1 MKILI
6 RKTLLGF
13 LFLMFALF
21 WGFFF
26 GVVGGE
32 FLLSFSDEM
41 VSPVEMI
48 TPLSMFFMMI
58 VVSFIMQIII
68 HEAGHLIFG
77 LLTKYRFSSFRV
89 FNLFLVN
96 EEGHIKIKYLKIAG
110 TAGQC
115 IMLPPELN
123 EKRIPYIWYNLGGCL
138 LNIITASLFVLISFF
153 IDHLYVYTFLIL
165 LSAFGFMFALLNGF
179 PLRMPLVNNDGQN
192 ILSLMRNPKA
202 PRIFWNM
209 LKANEYVLNGF
220 RIKDFPEYFFVEPD
234 INDFDNSIM
243 ASTTLLI
250 SGRLIDLHEFEK
262 AKKYISDVLS
272 IDSALIGLHR
282 RLMICDLILC
292 ELLIKNDIETINQLL
307 DKEQRAF
314 MKEMKKYPSV
324 IRTQYAY
331 ALLGLNDVEKA
342 NKYASQFEQC
352 SKIYPYPIEIESERE
367 LLGIINARFETQG
380 SH

>member
-123 EKRIPYIWYNLGGCL
+123 EKRIPYIWYNLG
-138 LNIITASLFVLISFF
+138 
-153 IDHLYVYTFLIL
+153 VYTC
-165 LSAFGFMFALLNGF
+165 
-179 PLRMPLVNNDGQN
+179 
-192 ILSLMRNPKA
+192 K
-202 PRIFWNM
+202 
-209 LKANEYVLNGF
+209 
-220 RIKDFPEYFFVEPD
+220 
-234 INDFDNSIM
+234 
-243 ASTTLLI
+243 
-250 SGRLIDLHEFEK
+250 
-262 AKKYISDVLS
+262 
-272 IDSALIGLHR
+272 
-282 RLMICDLILC
+282 
-292 ELLIKNDIETINQLL
+292 
-307 DKEQRAF
+307 
-314 MKEMKKYPSV
+314 
-324 IRTQYAY
+324 
-331 ALLGLNDVEKA
+331 
-342 NKYASQFEQC
+342 
-352 SKIYPYPIEIESERE
+352 
-367 LLGIINARFETQG
+367 
-380 SH
+380 